1 MFVHFRNAVRK
12 RIGPGV
18 GLAVVLAVWCCPTAV
33 WGQLELAPQVRVL
46 AHSPNLNAG
55 HTLGYWPVVCVIE
68 NGSDRRYEI
77 EVRCPE
83 TVTYRH
89 VNWRALR
96 KVTVE
101 PRSTARVTLWL
112 PAPAYSELALQFFV
126 NGRQVDNTL
135 RFSSLSR
142 SGFMLAHTPR
152 VLASSDAARFAR
164 GLVFGDHSDWLLR
177 GFLQERQVRFEL
189 TEQPQQM
196 YSSSWGPYSSSWVAT
211 MPNTGPVGIGP
222 EAFIQ
227 RELALCVW
235 DAPIRDWDNHWI
247 SYSAFQGMVLTPK
260 DWWEA
265 PAEVQEAIIRW
276 VTLGGSLVF
285 LDVHTVAPP
294 KKPAATDTPQ
304 GTLVLEDFAPGD
316 ESLQKTALARRQ
328 EILSSF
334 PATDAMAA
342 VLAVE
347 KSKGQKSDGQ
357 NDQQPKA
364 PEVLPQLEPEL
375 GLTETGHGGYLP
387 CGFGQ
392 VYYVLVQTHQPT
404 PVSPGQTRQ
413 VLVTS
418 RVAGQALT
426 NWGKSVESCFRVS
439 HELLAS
445 EYPREQL
452 LRQAF
457 TGVQGI
463 GVPVLGFFVI
473 LLLFSALIGP
483 VTLFVLGRFKRRIWL
498 IWVVPVIALTGSLVV
513 FLYGFLAEGVSAR
526 IGVRALTVLDERHHR
541 ASTLGVLAIYS
552 PITPPGGIQL
562 DYDTEP
568 TFFETAGEYDP
579 YGRYGPYGPY
589 GRRYYARRAS
599 QPRQTVVDWSEK
611 QHLVSGWVVPR
622 VTEYATVRRCE
633 VRRERLELRR
643 DGGRLFAANGLGCGV
658 RKLLLCDHDGRWWSA
673 DSLPAG
679 QEIELQPC
687 DPPAEYQS
695 AVDIWVRI
703 WKAPWSQ
710 WRTPIPPTP
719 PGHIIN
725 PPDERI
731 GPPSDVFVRPGE
743 TKPTIERPLSLP
755 SFFPGTLHNWLV
767 LGSGSSGLR
776 HWSAELLAE
785 DGPKAHQLL
794 CPGRYLAELEESRF
808 LGPGLRWVKSREE
821 RCWVLGIFDPPR

>member
-1 MFVHFRNAVRK
+1 
-12 RIGPGV
+12 
-18 GLAVVLAVWCCPTAV
+18 
-33 WGQLELAPQVRVL
+33 
-46 AHSPNLNAG
+46 
-55 HTLGYWPVVCVIE
+55 
-68 NGSDRRYEI
+68 
-77 EVRCPE
+77 
-83 TVTYRH
+83 
-89 VNWRALR
+89 
-96 KVTVE
+96 
-101 PRSTARVTLWL
+101 
-112 PAPAYSELALQFFV
+112 
-126 NGRQVDNTL
+126 
-135 RFSSLSR
+135 
-142 SGFMLAHTPR
+142 
-152 VLASSDAARFAR
+152 
-164 GLVFGDHSDWLLR
+164 
-177 GFLQERQVRFEL
+177 
-189 TEQPQQM
+189 
-196 YSSSWGPYSSSWVAT
+196 
-211 MPNTGPVGIGP
+211 
-222 EAFIQ
+222 
-227 RELALCVW
+227 
-235 DAPIRDWDNHWI
+235 
-247 SYSAFQGMVLTPK
+247 
-260 DWWEA
+260 
-265 PAEVQEAIIRW
+265 
-276 VTLGGSLVF
+276 
-285 LDVHTVAPP
+285 
-294 KKPAATDTPQ
+294 
-304 GTLVLEDFAPGD
+304 
-316 ESLQKTALARRQ
+316 
-328 EILSSF
+328 
-334 PATDAMAA
+334 
-342 VLAVE
+342 
-347 KSKGQKSDGQ
+347 
-357 NDQQPKA
+357 
-364 PEVLPQLEPEL
+364 
-375 GLTETGHGGYLP
+375 
-387 CGFGQ
+387 
-392 VYYVLVQTHQPT
+392 
-404 PVSPGQTRQ
+404 
-413 VLVTS
+413 
-418 RVAGQALT
+418 
-426 NWGKSVESCFRVS
+426 
-439 HELLAS
+439 
-445 EYPREQL
+445 
-452 LRQAF
+452 
-457 TGVQGI
+457 VQGI

-599 QPRQTVVDWSEK
+599 QPRQTMVDWSEK

-695 AVDIWVRI
+695 AVDIW
-703 WKAPWSQ
+703 KAPWSR

-755 SFFPGTLHNWLV
+755 IFFPGTLHNWLV
-767 LGSGSSGLR
+767 LGSGGSGLR